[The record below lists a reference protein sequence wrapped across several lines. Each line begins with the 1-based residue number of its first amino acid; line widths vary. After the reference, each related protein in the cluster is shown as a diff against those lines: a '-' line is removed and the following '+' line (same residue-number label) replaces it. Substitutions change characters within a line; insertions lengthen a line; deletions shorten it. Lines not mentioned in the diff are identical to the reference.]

1 MHSKAEQPSFKEL
14 QYAFTQH
21 VRNPA
26 KHPRPEDVEAR
37 RMNIYN
43 ELLYNNVEDFMQ
55 NAYPVLREITPDE
68 KWHRMIRDYFEHH
81 HATTPLFQ
89 EMPRE
94 FLKYLMHER
103 EAEQDDYP
111 FMAELAH
118 YEWVELALSV
128 TDTEID
134 YTNVD
139 SKGDLLDG
147 IPVLS
152 PNAWPLSYNFP
163 VHKISPEYLPDE
175 PDSQATHLVV
185 YRDQEDDVHF
195 LEINAVTALM
205 LQMLS
210 EDKQLTSKQILTH
223 IAEQLNHPN
232 PDVVIQG
239 GLQILYDLKN
249 RGVIIGVNDSQ

>member
-1 MHSKAEQPSFKEL
+1 MHNDAKQPGFKDI

-21 VRNPA
+21 VRNPD
-26 KHPRPEDVEAR
+26 KYPRPDNIEAR
-37 RMNIYN
+37 RMQIYN
-43 ELLYNNVEDFMQ
+43 ELLYNNVEDFMS
-55 NAYPVLREITPDE
+55 NAFPVLRELTGNE

-103 EAEQDDYP
+103 VAEQDDFP
-111 FMAELAH
+111 FMQELAH
-118 YEWVELALSV
+118 YEWVELALTV

-134 YTNVD
+134 FSNIDVN
-139 SKGDLLDG
+139 SDLLDG

-152 PNAWPLSYNFP
+152 PNAWPLSYSYP
-163 VHKISPEYLPDE
+163 VHKISEDFLPQE
-175 PDSQATHLVV
+175 PGDQPTHLVV
-185 YRDQEDDVHF
+185 YRDRKDDVHF
-195 LEINAVTALM
+195 LEINAVTAHM
-205 LQMLS
+205 LQMIS
-210 EDKQLTSKQILTH
+210 EDKQLTSKQILIN

-239 GLQILYDLKN
+239 GLQILHDLKT
-249 RGVIIGVNDSQ
+249 RDVIPGVNLS

>member
-1 MHSKAEQPSFKEL
+1 MHNKAEQPTFKEI

-26 KHPRPEDVEAR
+26 KHPRPDDVEAR

-43 ELLYNNVEDFMQ
+43 ELLYNNVEDFMS
-55 NAYPVLREITPDE
+55 NAYPVLREITSDE

-81 HATTPLFQ
+81 HASTPLFQ

-94 FLKYLMHER
+94 FLVYLEHER
-103 EAEQDDYP
+103 KPEQDDYP
-111 FMAELAH
+111 FTLELAH

-128 TDTEID
+128 TDTEIN
-134 YTNVD
+134 YTGID
-139 SKGDLLDG
+139 TEADLLEG

-152 PNAWPLSYNFP
+152 PTAWPLSYHFP
-163 VHKISPEYLPDE
+163 VHKISTEFLPEQPDE
-175 PDSQATHLVV
+175 QPTHIVV
-185 YRDQEDDVHF
+185 YRDQDDDVHF

-205 LQMLS
+205 LQMIS
-210 EDKQLTSKQILTH
+210 EDKQLTSKQILHH

-239 GLQILYDLKN
+239 GLQILHDLKN
-249 RGVIIGVNDSQ
+249 RNVILGVSI

>member
-1 MHSKAEQPSFKEL
+1 MHSKAEQPTFKEL

-68 KWHRMIRDYFEHH
+68 KWHRMIRDYFENH
-81 HATTPLFQ
+81 HAATPLFQ

-103 EAEQDDYP
+103 KTEQDDYP

-128 TDTEID
+128 TDMENDFTG
-134 YTNVD
+134 VD
-139 SKGDLLDG
+139 TYADLLEG
-147 IPVLS
+147 VPVLS
-152 PNAWPLSYNFP
+152 VTAWPLTYSFP
-163 VHKISPEYLPDE
+163 VHQISDEFLPEE
-175 PDSQATHLVV
+175 PGEQPTHLVV
-185 YRDQEDDVHF
+185 YRDQKDDVHF